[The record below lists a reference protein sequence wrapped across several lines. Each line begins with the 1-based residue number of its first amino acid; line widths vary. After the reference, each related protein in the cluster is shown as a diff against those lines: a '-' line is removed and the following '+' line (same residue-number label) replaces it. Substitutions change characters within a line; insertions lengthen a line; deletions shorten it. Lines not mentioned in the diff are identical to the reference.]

1 MQQAAKL
8 PGIIRKPVQL
18 MCKSRRH
25 NKSIQTETVK
35 MKRQTVTK
43 IAKPKVSID
52 MTVIQRLD
60 ESLPL
65 QTEEWNRAEQLLM
78 QLTEFAPNSLITEVV
93 NAIAVYADDQARRGY
108 ILGQEDLAK
117 EMKQRVA

>member
-1 MQQAAKL
+1 
-8 PGIIRKPVQL
+8 
-18 MCKSRRH
+18 
-25 NKSIQTETVK
+25 
-35 MKRQTVTK
+35 MKRQTATK
-43 IAKPKVSID
+43 TVKPKVSVD

-65 QTEEWNRAEQLLM
+65 QTDEWNRAEQLLM
-78 QLTEFAPNSLITEVV
+78 QLTEFAPNSLITEMV

>member
-1 MQQAAKL
+1 
-8 PGIIRKPVQL
+8 
-18 MCKSRRH
+18 
-25 NKSIQTETVK
+25 

-43 IAKPKVSID
+43 IAKPKISVD
-52 MTVIQRLD
+52 MSVIQRLD

-78 QLTEFAPNSLITEVV
+78 QLTEFAPNSLVTEIV
-93 NAIAVYADDQARRGY
+93 NAIAIYADDQARRGY
-108 ILGQEDLAK
+108 LLGQEDLVK

>member
-1 MQQAAKL
+1 
-8 PGIIRKPVQL
+8 
-18 MCKSRRH
+18 
-25 NKSIQTETVK
+25 

-43 IAKPKVSID
+43 VAKPKVSMD
-52 MTVIQRLD
+52 LSVIQRLD

-65 QTEEWNRAEQLLM
+65 QTDEWNRAEQLLM
-78 QLTEFAPNSLITEVV
+78 QLTEFAPNSLVMEIV

-117 EMKQRVA
+117 ELKLKQQRVAW

>member
-1 MQQAAKL
+1 
-8 PGIIRKPVQL
+8 
-18 MCKSRRH
+18 
-25 NKSIQTETVK
+25 

-43 IAKPKVSID
+43 IAKRKVSID

-108 ILGQEDLAK
+108 ILGQEDLTK

>member
-1 MQQAAKL
+1 
-8 PGIIRKPVQL
+8 
-18 MCKSRRH
+18 
-25 NKSIQTETVK
+25 

-43 IAKPKVSID
+43 IAKPKLSVD
-52 MTVIQRLD
+52 MSVIQRLD

-78 QLTEFAPNSLITEVV
+78 QLTEFAPNSLVTEIV
-93 NAIAVYADDQARRGY
+93 NAIAIYADDQARRGY
-108 ILGQEDLAK
+108 LLGQEDLVK